1 MLIPLE
7 ILKIKAPDGTEQYK
21 AIISL
26 QDAIADSSQ
35 SKKLIRIQEEYNR
48 YISNSRELWQKM
60 KSDRNK
66 MADSHLQWRLAD
78 YLFSFCEYAM
88 TEGYTLS
95 NISLALVRDIG
106 ISPSQTNYL
115 RKFRMRYPSITQVS
129 EKINWSKYR
138 EIMDISSATLRKECE
153 QKILNGEINTD
164 YEIRQ
169 FKKSH
174 KQK

>member
-1 MLIPLE
+1 
-7 ILKIKAPDGTEQYK
+7 
-21 AIISL
+21 
-26 QDAIADSSQ
+26 
-35 SKKLIRIQEEYNR
+35 
-48 YISNSRELWQKM
+48 
-60 KSDRNK
+60 
-66 MADSHLQWRLAD
+66 
-78 YLFSFCEYAM
+78 
-88 TEGYTLS
+88 
-95 NISLALVRDIG
+95 
-106 ISPSQTNYL
+106 
-115 RKFRMRYPSITQVS
+115 MRYPSITQVS